1 MKFDVARAWK
11 DEDYRQ
17 GLSEEQ
23 IQLLPA
29 NPAGELS
36 DADLSSVHGGGWG
49 NWGVPDGILGASTS
63 TANASHTRVHS
74 FAVLCDVSVFS
85 VNLITIPVI
94 PIVSPTTQ
102 VCAEEH

>member
-17 GLSEEQ
+17 GLSKEQ

-36 DADLSSVHGGGWG
+36 DAELESVYGGSWG
-49 NWGVPDGILGASTS
+49 LPDGILGASTS
-63 TANASHTRVHS
+63 SANASHTRVHS
-74 FAVLCDVSVFS
+74 FAVLCDVSIFS
-85 VNLITIPVI
+85 INLLTV
-94 PIVSPTTQ
+94 PIVPIASPTTQ